1 VPPAIIL
8 LSFLPCPP
16 LLLSSPLLSSKPN
29 FATLDD
35 YASLLHHSRLLLL
48 AHKERERGGG
58 EQKKQTSKVS
68 HFLSASLLRRLS
80 PHCDQQKEKNMKPT
94 HSIKRKGTGKKIL
107 REKPKQDDNAAK
119 EENQPTTRHQKNP
132 KKQTQTHTH
141 THTHTQITKM

>member
-8 LSFLPCPP
+8 LPFLSSLP

-48 AHKERERGGG
+48 LAHKEREREGR
-58 EQKKQTSKVS
+58 EQIKQTSKVS

-80 PHCDQQKEKNMKPT
+80 PHCDRHKEKKMKPA
-94 HSIKRKGTGKKIL
+94 HSIKRKWWGG
-107 REKPKQDDNAAK
+107 RKQ
-119 EENQPTTRHQKNP
+119 
-132 KKQTQTHTH
+132 
-141 THTHTQITKM
+141 I